1 MANGDTL
8 MDSMQM
14 QELTEKPSEPI
25 SEEPSEPL
33 LEEPSEQTS
42 EDKQRTNISDKN
54 RRQSIIPPSHLPK
67 LIDNKKSSDVE
78 SNSSEN
84 EDENAFDQFI

>member
-33 LEEPSEQTS
+33 LEEPSEQ
-42 EDKQRTNISDKN
+42 
-54 RRQSIIPPSHLPK
+54 
-67 LIDNKKSSDVE
+67 KSSTIN
-78 SNSSEN
+78 NS
-84 EDENAFDQFI
+84 FFTPT